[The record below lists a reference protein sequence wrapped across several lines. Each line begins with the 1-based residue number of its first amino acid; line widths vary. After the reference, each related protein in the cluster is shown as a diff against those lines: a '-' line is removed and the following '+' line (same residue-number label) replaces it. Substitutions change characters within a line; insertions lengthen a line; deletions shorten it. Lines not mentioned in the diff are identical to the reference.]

1 MVYFRLLPIKT
12 LVVSMTILLMAF
24 FLSSCKE
31 SDAIE
36 TKSLKPIKVTTQKVT
51 LVSDHV
57 TILVS
62 GFLEAEKTA
71 PISFEVPGKI
81 VKLAVD
87 LGDHV
92 KKNQVVAQV
101 EIDDYKSYL
110 EIAQANH
117 IRAKDVF
124 NRSTPLFKKGVI
136 PEKTLIEVTTG
147 LAQAKAQRDIAQN
160 QVRDTKLRAPF
171 TGVIGMK
178 AIELGQMVSPG
189 IPAFTIVKNDKIYAC
204 SSIPESEIEQLK
216 IGHKAMVTVPALGN
230 QTFYGIVKHI
240 GPVADPRTRTYRVKI
255 ILDNSDYR
263 LRPGMISTVSIETDK
278 RIETLT
284 IPGRAIVRDTNN
296 LTYVFLADKNES
308 RAFRKRVFTGAVHGS
323 EIRIKRGLIP
333 GDILVLEGQH
343 KLMDGCQI
351 TASIK
356 NHETKGNQ

>member
-1 MVYFRLLPIKT
+1 MVDFRLLLMKT
-12 LVVSMTILLMAF
+12 LVFFMIILLMAF

-36 TKSLKPIKVTTQKVT
+36 TKLLKPIKVTTQKVT
-51 LVSDHV
+51 RVSDHMV
-57 TILVS
+57 ILVS
-62 GFLEAEKTA
+62 SFLEAEKTA

-81 VKLAVD
+81 VKLNVD

-101 EIDDYKSYL
+101 EMDDYKSYL
-110 EIAQANH
+110 EIAQANY
-117 IRAKDVF
+117 IKAKDVF

-136 PEKTLIEVTTG
+136 PEKTLIEVTAG

-160 QVRDTKLRAPF
+160 QVGDTKLRAPF
-171 TGVIGMK
+171 AGIIGMK
-178 AIELGQMVSPG
+178 AIEIGQMVSPG

-204 SSIPESEIEQLK
+204 SAIPESEIAQLK
-216 IGHKAMVTVPALGN
+216 MGHKAMVKVPALGD
-230 QTFYGIVKHI
+230 QQFYGLVKHI

-255 ILDNSDYR
+255 ILDNFDYR

-278 RIETLT
+278 KIETLT
-284 IPGRAIVRDTNN
+284 IPGRAIVRNSDN

-323 EIRIKRGLIP
+323 EIRIRKGLLP
-333 GDILVLEGQH
+333 GDILVLAGQH
-343 KLMDGCQI
+343 KLRDGCQI
-351 TASIK
+351 TVSIE
-356 NHETKGNQ
+356 N